1 MKRREF
7 IGLIGGVAAWPAAV
21 RAQQVTMPVI
31 GFLSS
36 GSQQFDDFI
45 DEFRLTGLRQGL
57 NEGGYVEGRNL
68 AIEYRWA
75 NNRRDRLPALA
86 ADLVS
91 RSVSV
96 IIASGIEATLS
107 AQVATKTIPVVFV
120 VGVDP
125 VSAGIVASLNHPG
138 GNLTGVAD
146 LTGQLGPK
154 QLQVLHEAIP
164 GATVF
169 AILVNPRNPNA
180 EGLARDLQAAARA
193 LGVQLHV
200 IHASSDRDF
209 VTAFERVAALQVGGL
224 VIGSDHFFNSQAQ
237 QLAALTVQHAVPAI
251 HGMPQFAVAG
261 GLISYGVY
269 LDNEYHQAGISVAR
283 ILKGENPSDLPVTQP
298 TKVKLIINLKAAKM
312 LGLTMPPSLLARA
325 DEVIE

>member
-7 IGLIGGVAAWPAAV
+7 IRLVAGVTAWPVAV
-21 RAQQVTMPVI
+21 RAQQLMMPVI

-36 GSQQFDDFI
+36 GSQQHDDFI

-75 NNRRDRLPALA
+75 DNRMHRLPALA

-96 IIASGIEATLS
+96 IVTSGLEATLS
-107 AQVATKTIPVVFV
+107 AQVATRTIPVVFV

-138 GNLTGVAD
+138 GNLTGVTD
-146 LTGQLGPK
+146 LTAQLGPK

-164 GATVF
+164 SATVF
-169 AILVNPRNPNA
+169 AFLVNSRNPNA
-180 EGLARDLQAAARA
+180 EGLARDLQVAARA

-200 IHASSDRDF
+200 LYASSDRDL
-209 VTAFERVAALQVGGL
+209 VTAFERVAALQVGAL

-237 QLAALTVQHAVPAI
+237 LLAALTVQHTVPAI
-251 HGMPQFAVAG
+251 HGMPQFAAAG

-269 LDNEYHQAGISVAR
+269 LSNEYRQAGISIGL
-283 ILKGENPSDLPVTQP
+283 ILKGENPANLPVTQP
-298 TKVKLIINLKAAKM
+298 TKVELIINMKTAKA
-312 LGLTMPPSLLARA
+312 LGISIPPSLLVRA